1 MKEVYEII
9 DNGEVIWLDIPEEE
23 EWDSDVF
30 MARRQL
36 EDVLYRSPE
45 VANLIY
51 LLELD
56 MVVETNHEYFPYVWW

>member
-9 DNGEVIWLDIPEEE
+9 DNGEVIWLDKPEEE
-23 EWDSDVF
+23 GWDIDVF

-56 MVVETNHEYFPYVWW
+56 MVVETNHEYFPYVW